1 MVTKNE
7 IRNILIQ
14 EIKKQKKTP
23 LILNI
28 NNTEYIWSGGQ
39 RIGSNYLYKYRN
51 KNIDIHDEKQIML
64 PI

>member
-39 RIGSNYLYKYRN
+39 KIGNSYLYRYRN
-51 KNIDIHDEKQIML
+51 EKIDINDEKQIML
-64 PI
+64 PF